1 MAAPKWKENKGTSGS
16 DMLDADFP
24 DCEVV
29 EHRIANQTNADK
41 NANKFFS
48 AELQK
53 CSNGRWRVYTNY
65 GRVDDN
71 EYSGAVGVYGPGIET
86 EARAFFEK
94 KFKSKCTASKGY
106 QEIQFVRAKVG
117 SPSAR
122 QRTNKVDESEIP
134 DEKKQKLNEN
144 DDKKKSTRKL
154 DIHPTVKRLVDQW
167 YRESSR
173 TITSN
178 AAVTIT
184 SDGIETPLG
193 VLTFSQ
199 INTGRSI
206 LGELGEALKNDDTDE
221 VRKLTGAFYSNI
233 PAKLG
238 RKITDDDLINSDT
251 LIQNKLDL
259 LQMMEDALDVGGATF
274 VSDAQQK
281 FMELGIEASP
291 LDTSDAEYKRIVSGI
306 KKTRG
311 HNHYGTTDKVLN
323 ILEVRLGSDR
333 PRYESCSVGNEVE
346 LYHGSRNCN
355 LMGLMN
361 KGLLIAPP
369 SAPVSGYMFDRGIY
383 LADASTK
390 SINYSLYS
398 FPGMGHVNNCFLLI
412 CKAKIGKQ
420 KKLQHSDYNA
430 SKYCLGKDAKFD
442 SVMGC
447 KGSSLIHNEYITYT
461 LDQVTI
467 THVVELQR

>member
-1 MAAPKWKENKGTSGS
+1 MAAPKWKENKLKVGPAGIPSEYT
-16 DMLDADFP
+16 F
-24 DCEVV
+24 EVV
-29 EHRIANQTNADK
+29 EHRITNQTNADK
-41 NANKFFS
+41 NSNKFFS
-48 AELQK
+48 IELWK
-53 CSNGRWRVYTNY
+53 CSDGKWRVYTNY

-71 EYSGAVGVYGPGIET
+71 EYSGAAGIYGPGNES
-86 EARAFFEK
+86 EAQSFFEK

-117 SPSAR
+117 SPTAR
-122 QRTNKVDESEIP
+122 QRTNKITEDEIP
-134 DEKKQKLNEN
+134 EEKKKKLNEN
-144 DDKKKSTRKL
+144 VVKKKSATKKI
-154 DIHPTVKRLVDQW
+154 DIHPTVKRLVEQW

-178 AAVTIT
+178 ADVTIT

-206 LGELGEALKNDDTDE
+206 LGELGEALKDNNDVE

-238 RKITDDDLINSDT
+238 RKITDEDLINTDT
-251 LIQNKLDL
+251 LIQDKLDL

-274 VSDAQQK
+274 VSDVDQK
-281 FMELGIEASP
+281 FMELGIEAYP
-291 LDTSDAEYKRIVSGI
+291 LAKTDSEYNRIEAGI
-306 KKTRG
+306 KKSRG

-323 ILEVRLGSDR
+323 ILEVKLGADR
-333 PRYESCSVGNEVE
+333 DRYNKCTIGNEME

-355 LMGLMN
+355 LLGLMN

-369 SAPVSGYMFDRGIY
+369 SAPVSGYMFDRGVY

-398 FPGMGHVNNCFLLI
+398 FPGMGHVTNCFLLI
-412 CKAKIGKQ
+412 CKSKIGKQ

-430 SKYCLGKDAKFD
+430 SKYCIGKSAKFD

-447 KGSSLIHNEYITYT
+447 KGPSLIHNEYIVYT
-461 LDQVTI
+461 LEQTTI